1 MAPAPGV
8 TRVLADPA
16 AFGLDVG
23 ALTEVVEAAERSG
36 TEALLIAK
44 DGEIVASS
52 PEVEIQKPF
61 ALRSVTKSIVGLA
74 LGAALDRG
82 EIASLAEPLTSFFPS
97 LRGRKRAVRLRHLM
111 THTSGMSPRGP
122 VTPDWNAEAYLRTAR
137 VRSRPGSHYGYSD
150 AATELLADVVARATG
165 ARLDELVD
173 TVLFRPLRIE
183 AWRWQRR
190 SDGTPHVAYGLEL
203 NAGDLLR
210 IGLLVADGGKWNGRT
225 IVSRRWLIRLLR
237 PGSVVTPHYSLLW
250 YLRGVVVGQSVTGR
264 SVPEARGL
272 YAHGWLG
279 QQLVVYPR
287 ARLVGVRLHGA
298 DVAADQRALRCLSMP
313 AFPQMLER
321 TLG

>member
-23 ALTEVVEAAERSG
+23 ALTEVVEVAERSR

-74 LGAALDRG
+74 LGA
-82 EIASLAEPLTSFFPS
+82 
-97 LRGRKRAVRLRHLM
+97 
-111 THTSGMSPRGP
+111 
-122 VTPDWNAEAYLRTAR
+122 
-137 VRSRPGSHYGYSD
+137 
-150 AATELLADVVARATG
+150 ELLGDVVARATG

-210 IGLLVADGGKWNGRT
+210 IGLLVADGGKWNGRR
-225 IVSRRWLIRLLR
+225 IVSRRWLILLLR

-264 SVPEARGL
+264 SMPEARGL